1 MGTIIIQLPSFK
13 ENNKVKGNYLT
24 TSFPKKEKYWE
35 YCGDMGTLRKE
46 NIGKFVEIYGTPRKE
61 NVGKI
66 VEIWVP

>member
-1 MGTIIIQLPSFK
+1 
-13 ENNKVKGNYLT
+13 
-24 TSFPKKEKYWE
+24 
-35 YCGDMGTLRKE
+35 MGTLRKE